1 METLVDKGLGIIKQK
16 NYTISVI
23 LPSITSLNESKSINN
38 SADFKHELITCTVKL
53 ESTSI

>member
-1 METLVDKGLGIIKQK
+1 MGTLVDKGLGIIKQK

-23 LPSITSLNESKSINN
+23 LSSITSLNESKSINN

>member
-23 LPSITSLNESKSINN
+23 LPSITSLNECKSINN
-38 SADFKHELITCTVKL
+38 SADFKHKLITCTVQL